1 MYLLVTK
8 WRGVTAE
15 ECMPSHESA
24 AQLRLVT
31 AHLSMIKGLG
41 LKVVLLGND
50 ASLKTAG
57 QPRLRADGP
66 RRTRQFV
73 EMFS

>member
-31 AHLSMIKGLG
+31 AHLSMLKGLG

-50 ASLKTAG
+50 ASLK
-57 QPRLRADGP
+57 
-66 RRTRQFV
+66 RRIRPQGSHGFV
-73 EMFS
+73 QMVRDALDSL